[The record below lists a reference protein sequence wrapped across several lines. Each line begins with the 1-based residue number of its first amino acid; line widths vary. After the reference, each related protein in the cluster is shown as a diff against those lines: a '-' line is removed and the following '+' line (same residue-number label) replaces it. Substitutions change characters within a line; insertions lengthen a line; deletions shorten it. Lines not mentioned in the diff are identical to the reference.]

1 MKNRIRIIKGNHNK
15 IRISDCVFRLIKPL
29 EIADGKITATVNA
42 SDLLGPAYTSV
53 AINVQ
58 DYKLLD

>member
-1 MKNRIRIIKGNHNK
+1 MKNRIRIIKGSYNK
-15 IRISDCVFRLIKPL
+15 IRISDCVFSLLKPL
-29 EIADGKITATVNA
+29 DISDGKITATVNA
-42 SDLLGPAYTSV
+42 SDLLGPEFTNV